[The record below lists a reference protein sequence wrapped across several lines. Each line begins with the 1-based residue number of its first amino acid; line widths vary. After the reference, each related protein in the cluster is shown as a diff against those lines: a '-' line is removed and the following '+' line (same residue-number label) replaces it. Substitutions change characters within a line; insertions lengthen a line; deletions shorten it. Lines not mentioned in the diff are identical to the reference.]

1 MLVFAIFVVF
11 DGDVVVIATLKV
23 DLRLLVM
30 EVEFGW
36 VVVWLGGG
44 GEVVV
49 CKNCVG
55 LLLVLLG
62 EVAYKISDHYEL
74 YF

>member
-1 MLVFAIFVVF
+1 
-11 DGDVVVIATLKV
+11 
-23 DLRLLVM
+23 M

-36 VVVWLGGG
+36 VVGWGGG
-44 GEVVV
+44 GVMV

-62 EVAYKISDHYEL
+62 EVAYKISDP
-74 YF
+74 